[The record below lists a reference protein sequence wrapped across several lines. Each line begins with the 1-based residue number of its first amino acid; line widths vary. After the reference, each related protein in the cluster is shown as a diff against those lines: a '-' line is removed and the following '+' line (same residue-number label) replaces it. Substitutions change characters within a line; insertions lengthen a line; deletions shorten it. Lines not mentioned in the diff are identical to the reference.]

1 MAKSNKKKEFTK
13 MLKKFTSALLLG
25 AVLVFGA
32 SAAYAQPVLFSIGT
46 NNNNDSVYV
55 GQASSVIFTVNA
67 NGASI
72 QGLVFAA
79 IMVYT
84 GGNWLGPMSDN
95 LDGNAGLNNV
105 VSAPAASVF
114 NSLAWNAF
122 YGQGTDPD
130 TMLYGMTSFG
140 GPYTGNAELF
150 RVNFTPTGAGT
161 LVVDPVISPE
171 PLLPPAN
178 EWSALDPGGAA
189 IQFSNDLPTIESV
202 IKPNEL
208 PSCDGASGHPATV
221 VFGDLTGGNLSGSD
235 PDDSPAPLSFVLVSA
250 VNSNATGPNNPILTT
265 PTGWT
270 WQTSNANTD
279 DVGHWTLT
287 FRAYDGMDESQ
298 STCVVEFDVIAEQP
312 LICFSF
318 GCLEAYSG
326 SDICVPL
333 YATDYFNPCIELGG
347 FDLLFKYDASLLT
360 FKGIDLTGS
369 ILAGQGWE
377 YLTYRVVSTNP
388 ALIRIVAIADMNN
401 SNAHPNGWCLDGLLA
416 NICFRTTN
424 DRNLA
429 CQSAWLM
436 WYWEDCGDNTA
447 SSRDGNHLYIV
458 ADPAGGT
465 YVGGNPGAV
474 PPVPGGGIIMACAD
488 SAAYAQIFS
497 GDGGVT
503 GPAEHPCPNNL
514 PNKPDPEE
522 LLCFVNGK
530 IKIICPGDIDDR
542 GDINLNGL
550 AYEIADAVLYSN
562 YFIQGPGVFAPPPQG
577 EAQVAASDIN
587 ADGTPL
593 TVADLVYLIRV
604 ITGDAQPIANDL
616 LGGGPKA
623 IAGKVNVEV
632 LAQGANT
639 TVRSSSDVDM
649 GAGLFVFNYSNTE
662 ISKVEV
668 VGRASQMDVT
678 HSAANGEL
686 RVLVYNI
693 EDGYKVAA
701 GHGEILSIT
710 TTGAGKVELVSV
722 EAASFMGGALEANVT
737 AKVLPTQFALQQ
749 NFPNPF
755 NPSTSLAIDFPTAS
769 DYKLTIYNIAGQTVR
784 TFAGNTEAGT
794 LTLTWDGHDAR
805 GSQVATGVYFY
816 SVEAGS
822 FKDVKKMVLLK

>member
-1 MAKSNKKKEFTK
+1 
-13 MLKKFTSALLLG
+13 MLKKLTSALLLG

-32 SAAYAQPVLFSIGT
+32 NVALAQPVGFSLET
-46 NNNNDSVYV
+46 NNGNDTVYV
-55 GQASSVIFTVNA
+55 GQASNIQFHVNA
-67 NGASI
+67 NGAQI

-79 IMVYT
+79 LFFYT
-84 GGNWLGPMSDN
+84 GGNWIGPMSDDA
-95 LDGNAGLNNV
+95 DGNPLNNV
-105 VSAPAASVF
+105 APSATANTTFASK
-114 NSLAWNAF
+114 AWNPN

-130 TMLYGMTSFG
+130 TVLYGFTSFG
-140 GPYTGNAELF
+140 GPWTTSGEVW
-150 RVNFTPTGAGT
+150 RVSFVPTGPGT
-161 LVVDPVISPE
+161 MTVDPVIP
-171 PLLPPAN
+171 PDPPLPPAN
-178 EWSALDPGGAA
+178 EWSALDPLGASLP
-189 IQFSNDLPTIESV
+189 FTLDLPVVTSIV
-202 IKPNEL
+202 QPNI
-208 PSCDGASGHPATV
+208 PPNCTGATGPGTV
-221 VFGDLTGGNLSGSD
+221 VFGDLASGTLSGND
-235 PDDSPAPLSFVLVSA
+235 PDGIPAPVSFVLISA
-250 VNSNATGPNNPILTT
+250 VNSNATGPNNAITVV
-265 PTGWT
+265 GNT
-270 WQTSNANTD
+270 WNHQTSNANTD
-279 DVGHWTLT
+279 DVGTWTLT
-287 FRAYDGMDESQ
+287 FKAFDGLDS
-298 STCVVEFDVIAEQP
+298 SSSNCVVVYNVIAEEP
-312 LICFSF
+312 LICFEF
-318 GCLEAYSG
+318 GCVEAFSG

-333 YATDYFNPCIELGG
+333 TANDYFNPCIQLGG
-347 FDLLFKYDASLLT
+347 FDILFKYDASLLT

-369 ILAGQGWE
+369 ILETQDWE
-377 YLTYRVVSTNP
+377 YLTYRVVSSNP

-401 SNAHPNGWCLDGLLA
+401 SNAHPSGWCLDGLLA

-436 WYWEDCGDNTA
+436 FYWEDCGDNTA

-474 PPVPGGGIIMACAD
+474 PPVPGGGILMACAD

-497 GDGGVT
+497 GNGGVT
-503 GPAEHPCPNNL
+503 GPADHPCPNAL
-514 PNKPDPEE
+514 PNKPDPEQ

-530 IKIICPGDIDDR
+530 IKIVCPGDIDDR

-562 YFIQGPGVFAPPPQG
+562 YFIQGPQVFAPGVPG

-587 ADGTPL
+587 ADGSPL

-604 ITGDAQPIANDL
+604 ITGDAQPIAGDL
-616 LGGGPKA
+616 IGGGPKV

-632 LAQGANT
+632 LAQGSHT
-639 TVRSSSDVDM
+639 TVRSTSDVDM
-649 GAGLFVFNYSNTE
+649 GAGLFVFNYTGE

-678 HSAANGEL
+678 HQASNGEL

-693 EDGYKVAA
+693 EDGHKVAA

-710 TTGAGKVELVSV
+710 TTGAGKVELVNV

-784 TFAGNTEAGT
+784 AFSGNTEAGT
-794 LTLTWDGHDAR
+794 ITLTWDGRDAR

-816 SVEAGS
+816 SVEAGA
-822 FKDVKKMVLLK
+822 FKDVKKMVLLR

>member
-1 MAKSNKKKEFTK
+1 
-13 MLKKFTSALLLG
+13 
-25 AVLVFGA
+25 VLVFGA
-32 SAAYAQPVLFSIGT
+32 NAALAQSVGFSLET
-46 NNNNDSVYV
+46 NNGNDSVYV
-55 GQASSVIFTVNA
+55 GIPSNLQFHVAA
-67 NGASI
+67 NGTQI

-79 IMVYT
+79 LFVYT
-84 GGNWLGPMSDN
+84 GGNWVGPMD
-95 LDGNAGLNNV
+95 DAQAGAPDNV
-105 VSAPAASVF
+105 VPSAAASGTF
-114 NSLAWNAF
+114 ASIAWNQF
-122 YGQGTDPD
+122 YGNGTDPD
-130 TMLYGMTSFG
+130 TALYGFTSFG
-140 GPYTGNAELF
+140 GPWLISGEVW
-150 RVNFTPTGAGT
+150 RVSFTPTGPGT
-161 LVVDPVISPE
+161 LTIDPVIP
-171 PLLPPAN
+171 PDVLIPPAN
-178 EWSALDPGGAA
+178 EWQALDPLGAA
-189 IQFSNDLPTIESV
+189 LPFVNDLPVITSV
-202 IKPNEL
+202 VKPNEL
-208 PSCDGASGHPATV
+208 PSCDGASGHANTV
-221 VFGDLTGGNLSGSD
+221 VFGDLASGNLAASD
-235 PDDSPAPLSFVLVSA
+235 ADGPGPNSFVLLSA
-250 VNSNATGPNNPILTT
+250 VNSNATGPNNPINTT

-287 FRAYDGMDESQ
+287 FAAFDGIDQ
-298 STCVVEFDVIAEQP
+298 SPTTCVAEFDVIAEQP

-318 GCLEAYSG
+318 GCVEAFSG

-333 YATDYFNPCIELGG
+333 IATDYFNPCIELGG

-360 FKGIDLTGS
+360 FKGIDISGS
-369 ILAGQGWE
+369 ILESQDWE
-377 YLTYRVVSTNP
+377 YLTYRVVSSNP

-401 SNAHPNGWCLDGLLA
+401 SNDHPDGWCLDGLLA

-436 WYWEDCGDNTA
+436 FYWEDCGDNTA

-465 YVGGNPGAV
+465 YVNGNPNAN
-474 PPVPGGGIIMACAD
+474 PPIPGGGILMSSCGID
-488 SAAYAQIFS
+488 AQIFS
-497 GDGGVT
+497 GDGGTT
-503 GPAEHPCPNNL
+503 GPEDHPCPNSL

-562 YFIQGPGVFAPPPQG
+562 YFILGPQVFAPGTPG

-604 ITGDAQPIANDL
+604 ITGDAQPIAGDI
-616 LGGGPKA
+616 LGGGPKT
-623 IAGKVNVEV
+623 IAGKVNMEV
-632 LAQGANT
+632 LSQGAVT
-639 TVRSSSDVDM
+639 TVRSSSDVEM
-649 GAGLFVFNYSNTE
+649 GAGLFVFSYTGTE

-668 VGRASQMDVT
+668 VGRASNMDVT
-678 HSAANGEL
+678 HQAANGEL

-710 TTGAGKVELVSV
+710 TSGAGTVELVNV

-737 AKVLPTQFALQQ
+737 AKVLPTQFALKQ

-755 NPSTSLAIDFPTAS
+755 NPSTSLAIDFPNAS

-784 TFAGNTEAGT
+784 AFSGNTEAGT
-794 LTLTWDGHDAR
+794 VTLTWDGRDAR

-816 SVEAGS
+816 SVEAGA

>member
-1 MAKSNKKKEFTK
+1 
-13 MLKKFTSALLLG
+13 MLKKITSALLLG

-32 SAAYAQPVLFSIGT
+32 ANVASAQVLFSIET
-46 NNNNDSVYV
+46 NNGNDSVYV
-55 GQASSVIFTVNA
+55 GQASSIRFHVNA
-67 NGASI
+67 NGNNV

-79 IMVYT
+79 ELKYT
-84 GGNWLGPMSDN
+84 GGNWIGALGSSED
-95 LDGNAGLNNV
+95 AGAPDNV
-105 VSAPAASVF
+105 VPSATATATFASRAY
-114 NSLAWNAF
+114 NPGYDNGS
-122 YGQGTDPD
+122 DPD
-130 TMLYGMTSFG
+130 TLLYGMTSFG
-140 GPYTGNAELF
+140 GPFTGNAEMF
-150 RVNFTPTGAGT
+150 RINFTPGGAGT
-161 LVVDPVISPE
+161 LQVDPVNVP
-171 PLLPPAN
+171 PDAAPLPPSN
-178 EWSALDPGGAA
+178 EWSALDDLANLLPV
-189 IQFSNDLPTIESV
+189 QNDLPLITSAV
-202 IKPNEL
+202 KPNEL
-208 PSCDGASGHPATV
+208 PSCGSATGHPSTV
-221 VFGDLTGGNLSGSD
+221 VFGDLTGGNLSGND
-235 PDDSPAPLSFVLVSA
+235 PDASPAPLSFVLLSA
-250 VNSNATGPNNPILTT
+250 VNSNATGPNNPINV
-265 PTGWT
+265 GANSWS
-270 WQTSNANTD
+270 WQTSNANQN

-287 FRAYDGMDESQ
+287 FAAFDGLDTSA
-298 STCVVEFDVIAEQP
+298 STCVAEFDVIAEEP

-318 GCLEAYSG
+318 GCVEAFSG

-333 YATDYFNPCIELGG
+333 TATDYFNPCIELGG

-369 ILAGQGWE
+369 ILETQDWE
-377 YLTYRVVSTNP
+377 YLTYRVVSSNP
-388 ALIRIVAIADMNN
+388 ALIRLVGIADMNN
-401 SNAHPNGWCLDGLLA
+401 SNHHPSGWCLDGLLA

-436 WYWEDCGDNTA
+436 FYWEDCGDNTA

-465 YVGGNPGAV
+465 YVAGNPGAV
-474 PPVPGGGIIMACAD
+474 PPVPGGGILMSSCGID
-488 SAAYAQIFS
+488 AQIFT
-497 GDGGVT
+497 GEGGVT
-503 GPAEHPCPNNL
+503 GPEDHPCPNDL
-514 PNKPDPEE
+514 PGKPDPEE
-522 LLCFVNGK
+522 LLCFINGK

-562 YFIQGPGVFAPPPQG
+562 YFILGPQVFAPGVQG

-604 ITGDAQPIANDL
+604 ITGDAQPISGDL

-632 LAQGANT
+632 LSQGSNT
-639 TVRSSSDVDM
+639 TVRSSSDVEM
-649 GAGLFVFNYSNTE
+649 GAGLFVFNYTGTE

-668 VGRASQMDVT
+668 VGRAAKMDVT
-678 HSAANGEL
+678 HQAANGEL

-710 TTGAGKVELVSV
+710 TTGAGSVELVSV

-737 AKVLPTQFALQQ
+737 AKVLPTSFALKQ

-755 NPSTSLAIDFPTAS
+755 NPSTSLAIDFPNAS

-794 LTLTWDGHDAR
+794 VTLTWDGRDAR

-816 SVEAGS
+816 SVEAGA
-822 FKDVKKMVLLK
+822 FKDVKKMVLMK

>member
-1 MAKSNKKKEFTK
+1 
-13 MLKKFTSALLLG
+13 MLKKLTSALLLG

-32 SAAYAQPVLFSIGT
+32 NVALAQPVLFSIET
-46 NNNNDSVYV
+46 NNGNDSVYV
-55 GQASSVIFTVNA
+55 GFPSSIRFHVNA
-67 NGASI
+67 NGAAI
-72 QGLVFAA
+72 QGLVFSALL
-79 IMVYT
+79 VYT
-84 GGNWLGPMSDN
+84 GGNWIGPLEDVMTP
-95 LDGNAGLNNV
+95 GLPDNV
-105 VSAPAASVF
+105 VPSATAIAAF
-114 NSLAWNAF
+114 TSLAWNAG
-122 YGQGTDPD
+122 YGNGNDPD
-130 TMLYGMTSFG
+130 TILYGMTSFG
-140 GPYTGNAELF
+140 GPFTGNAELF
-150 RVNFTPTGAGT
+150 RMNFSPTGPGT
-161 LVVDPVISPE
+161 VTVDPVISPDI
-171 PLLPPAN
+171 PLPPSN
-178 EWSALDPGGAA
+178 FWSALDTLAVEL
-189 IQFSNDLPTIESV
+189 QFQNDLPV
-202 IKPNEL
+202 ITSAVKPNIPPE
-208 PSCDGASGHPATV
+208 CTGGSGHPGTV
-221 VFGDLTGGNLSGSD
+221 VFGDLTGGNLSGND
-235 PDDSPAPLSFVLVSA
+235 PDASPDPAVSFVLLSA
-250 VNSNATGPNNPILTT
+250 VNSNATGPNNPINTT

-270 WQTSNANTD
+270 WQTSNANSD

-287 FRAYDGMDESQ
+287 FAAYDGLDQSS
-298 STCVVEFDVIAEQP
+298 STCVVEFDVIAEEP

-318 GCLEAYSG
+318 GCAEAFSG
-326 SDICVPL
+326 SDVCVSL
-333 YATDYFNPCIELGG
+333 NATDYFGDCIELGG

-360 FKGIDLTGS
+360 FKGIDISGS
-369 ILAGQGWE
+369 ILESQDWE
-377 YLTYRVVSTNP
+377 YLTYRVVSSNP

-401 SNAHPNGWCLDGLLA
+401 SNDHPDGWCLDGLLA
-416 NICFRTTN
+416 NICFRTSN

-436 WYWEDCGDNTA
+436 FYWEDCGDNTA

-465 YVGGNPGAV
+465 YVGGNAGAV
-474 PPVPGGGIIMACAD
+474 PPIPGGGILMSSCGID
-488 SAAYAQIFS
+488 AQIFS

-503 GPAEHPCPNNL
+503 GPEDHPCPNSL

-562 YFIQGPGVFAPPPQG
+562 YFILGPQVFAPGVQG

-604 ITGDAQPIANDL
+604 ITGDAQPIAGDI

-632 LAQGANT
+632 LSQGSVT
-639 TVRSSSDVDM
+639 TVRSSSDVEM
-649 GAGLFVFNYSNTE
+649 GAGLFVFNYTGTE

-668 VGRASQMDVT
+668 VGRASNMDVT
-678 HSAANGEL
+678 HQAANGEL

-710 TTGAGKVELVSV
+710 TTGAGKVELVNV

-737 AKVLPTQFALQQ
+737 AKVLPTQFALKQ

-755 NPSTSLAIDFPTAS
+755 NPSTSLAIDFPNAS

-784 TFAGNTEAGT
+784 AFSGNTEAGT
-794 LTLTWDGHDAR
+794 VTVTWDGRDAR

-816 SVEAGS
+816 SVEAGA

>member
-1 MAKSNKKKEFTK
+1 
-13 MLKKFTSALLLG
+13 
-25 AVLVFGA
+25 
-32 SAAYAQPVLFSIGT
+32 
-46 NNNNDSVYV
+46 
-55 GQASSVIFTVNA
+55 
-67 NGASI
+67 
-72 QGLVFAA
+72 
-79 IMVYT
+79 
-84 GGNWLGPMSDN
+84 
-95 LDGNAGLNNV
+95 
-105 VSAPAASVF
+105 
-114 NSLAWNAF
+114 
-122 YGQGTDPD
+122 
-130 TMLYGMTSFG
+130 
-140 GPYTGNAELF
+140 
-150 RVNFTPTGAGT
+150 
-161 LVVDPVISPE
+161 
-171 PLLPPAN
+171 
-178 EWSALDPGGAA
+178 
-189 IQFSNDLPTIESV
+189 
-202 IKPNEL
+202 
-208 PSCDGASGHPATV
+208 
-221 VFGDLTGGNLSGSD
+221 
-235 PDDSPAPLSFVLVSA
+235 
-250 VNSNATGPNNPILTT
+250 VNSNATGPNNPINVGGA
-265 PTGWT
+265 GWS

-287 FRAYDGMDESQ
+287 FAAFDGLDQ
-298 STCVVEFDVIAEQP
+298 SATTCVVEFDVIAEQP

-318 GCLEAYSG
+318 GCVEAFSG

-333 YATDYFNPCIELGG
+333 IATDYFNPCIELGG

-360 FKGIDLTGS
+360 FKGIDISGS
-369 ILAGQGWE
+369 ILESQDWE
-377 YLTYRVVSTNP
+377 YLTYRVVSSNP

-401 SNAHPNGWCLDGLLA
+401 SNDHPDGWCLDGLLA

-436 WYWEDCGDNTA
+436 FYWEDCGDNTA

-465 YVGGNPGAV
+465 YVNGNPNAN
-474 PPVPGGGIIMACAD
+474 PPIPGGGILMSSCGID
-488 SAAYAQIFS
+488 AQIFS
-497 GDGGVT
+497 GDGGTT
-503 GPAEHPCPNNL
+503 GPEDHPCPNSL

-562 YFIQGPGVFAPPPQG
+562 YFILGPQVFAPGTPG

-604 ITGDAQPIANDL
+604 ITGDAQPIAGDI
-616 LGGGPKA
+616 LGGGPKT
-623 IAGKVNVEV
+623 IAGKVNMEV
-632 LAQGANT
+632 LSQGAVT
-639 TVRSSSDVDM
+639 TVRSSSDVEM
-649 GAGLFVFNYSNTE
+649 GAGLFVFSYTGTE

-668 VGRASQMDVT
+668 VGRASNMDVT
-678 HSAANGEL
+678 HQAANGEL

-710 TTGAGKVELVSV
+710 TSGAGTVELVNV

-737 AKVLPTQFALQQ
+737 AKVLPTQFALKQ

-755 NPSTSLAIDFPTAS
+755 NPSTSLAIDFPNAS

-784 TFAGNTEAGT
+784 AFSGNTEAGT
-794 LTLTWDGHDAR
+794 VTLTWDGRDAR

-816 SVEAGS
+816 SVEAGA
-822 FKDVKKMVLLK
+822 FKDVKKMVLMK